1 MSEFRVAV
9 CDDWEQSAQECADW
23 SAVQQFATVDFFTSG
38 FGSAEAAVRALQDY
52 DAICLMRERTPFPK
66 EVISQLPRLKRL
78 LFTGERNLA
87 VDIDYARSRGIEV
100 SGTPGGPTKSST
112 AEQTWA
118 MVLAASRQ
126 VVPSV
131 TGLIAGHWRGNPA
144 GDPYPLPETLEG
156 DRLGI
161 IGLGEIG
168 RRVAKMGAAF
178 GMDVVAWSQNL
189 TAEAAAAAGV
199 RRVEK
204 NELLATSK
212 VVSLHLVLSDRS
224 RGVIG
229 ATELSLMRRDAIL
242 VNTSRAALID
252 ESALLTALDSGRPA
266 WAALDVFAQEPLPH
280 DHPYLQHPRVLA
292 TPHLGFVSMPV
303 YEVFYKS
310 MANDLAKWLTTQAR
324 ELVPGSH

>member
-1 MSEFRVAV
+1 MAELRVAV
-9 CDDWEQSAQECADW
+9 CDDWEQCAQDCADW
-23 SAVQQFATVDFFTSG
+23 SAVQQFASIDFFTTS
-38 FGSAEAAVRALQDY
+38 FGSTEAAIRRLQEY

-66 EVISQLPRLKRL
+66 EVISKLPRLKRL

-87 VDIDYARSRGIEV
+87 VDIEFARSRGIEV

-118 MVLAASRQ
+118 MVLAVSRQ
-126 VVPSV
+126 MLPST
-131 TGLIAGHWRGNPA
+131 TGLLAGNWRGSST
-144 GDPYPLPETLEG
+144 GEPYPLPETLEG

-178 GMDVVAWSQNL
+178 GMEVVAWSQNL
-189 TAEAAAAAGV
+189 TEEAAASAGV

-224 RGVIG
+224 RGTIG
-229 ATELSLMRRDAIL
+229 GTELSLMRRDAIL
-242 VNTSRAALID
+242 VNTSRAGLVD
-252 ESALLTALDSGRPA
+252 DTALLPALDSGRPA
-266 WAALDVFAQEPLPH
+266 WAALDVFAQEPLPP
-280 DHPYLQHPRVLA
+280 DHPYLAHPRILA

-303 YEVFYKS
+303 YEVFYKT
-310 MANDLAKWLTTQAR
+310 MANDLLSWLHQRAHAR
-324 ELVPGSH
+324 QSVA

>member
-1 MSEFRVAV
+1 MAELRVAV
-9 CDDWEQSAQECADW
+9 CDDWEQCAQECADW
-23 SAVQQFATVDFFTSG
+23 SAVQQFASIDFFTTS
-38 FGSAEAAVRALQDY
+38 FGSTEAAIRRLQEY

-66 EVISQLPRLKRL
+66 EVISKLPRLKRL

-87 VDIDYARSRGIEV
+87 VDIEFARSRGIEV

-118 MVLAASRQ
+118 MVLAVSRQ
-126 VVPSV
+126 MLPST
-131 TGLIAGHWRGNPA
+131 TGLLAGYWRGSST
-144 GDPYPLPETLEG
+144 GEPYPLPETLEG

-178 GMDVVAWSQNL
+178 GMEVVAWSQNL
-189 TAEAAAAAGV
+189 TEEAAAAAGV

-224 RGVIG
+224 RGTIG
-229 ATELSLMRRDAIL
+229 GTELSLMRRDAIL
-242 VNTSRAALID
+242 VNTSRAGLID
-252 ESALLTALDSGRPA
+252 DTALLPALDSGRPA
-266 WAALDVFAQEPLPH
+266 WAALDVFSQEPLPP
-280 DHPYLQHPRVLA
+280 DHPYLAHPRILA

-303 YEVFYKS
+303 YEVFYKT
-310 MANDLAKWLTTQAR
+310 MANDLLSWLHERAHAR
-324 ELVPGSH
+324 QSVA